1 MLMNTLLQ
9 VIYFVI
15 LKKCDKMLKRK
26 GLCLLEEIKRRN
38 YLLGGKKKKKG
49 MGRKN
54 VKNLNLKRFS
64 QCTTHGKVLYFGIF
78 VVSYR
83 FWSLWKENILGTFQW
98 RTFQVL
104 AYEYRKCDYKVIKL
118 IY

>member
-1 MLMNTLLQ
+1 MPFGRDKEKKLLTGRQ
-9 VIYFVI
+9 
-15 LKKCDKMLKRK
+15 
-26 GLCLLEEIKRRN
+26 
-38 YLLGGKKKKKG
+38 KKKKG

-78 VVSYR
+78 VVSYH